1 MTRSWLLLSALLLA
15 TPSGAFAQG
24 AKAAPAGEPKR
35 DPQGFK
41 GISPFWE
48 ALNKGDRAY
57 VARDFDAAIASYRDA
72 VTKEP
77 QNPLGHYRMGE
88 AHLAKGDSKEAE
100 ASWVAGLRFVG
111 KNHTLRGKLLF
122 VLADLREREKQYDQ
136 AAQGWS
142 DYAQLARQQKE
153 AKAYPGTAAE
163 RKKRIETWKK
173 LLVDYT
179 DVKKRI
185 EKRLQEADE
194 AARKSAK

>member
-24 AKAAPAGEPKR
+24 AKAAPAGEPRR
-35 DPQGFK
+35 DPQGLK

-48 ALNKGDRAY
+48 ALAKGDHAY

-72 VTKEP
+72 ITKEP
-77 QNPLGHYRMGE
+77 QNALGHYRMGE

-142 DYAQLARQQKE
+142 DYAQLVRQQKE
-153 AKAYPGTAAE
+153 AKTYPATAAE

-173 LLVDYT
+173 LLADYA

-185 EKRLQEADE
+185 EKRLKEADE